1 MIPVKPRF
9 NVGTNVGTIW
19 RYLLGKCKQQAPGG
33 MGMGGGFSFMSNP
46 PGRGHGCCAINATG
60 GGMIWG

>member
-1 MIPVKPRF
+1 
-9 NVGTNVGTIW
+9 VGTNVGTIW
-19 RYLLGKCKQQAPGG
+19 RYLLGKWKQQAPGG
-33 MGMGGGFSFMSNP
+33 MGMGGDCFYMSKP